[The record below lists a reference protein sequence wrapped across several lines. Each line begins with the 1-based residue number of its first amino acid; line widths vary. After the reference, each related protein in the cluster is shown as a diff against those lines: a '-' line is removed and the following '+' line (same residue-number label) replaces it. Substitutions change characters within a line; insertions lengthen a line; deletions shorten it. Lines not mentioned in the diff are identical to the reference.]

1 MSRRANPKIVGGFVV
16 AAIGL
21 LVAAALVFGSFTFF
35 EVTRRYVVF
44 FEGSVDGLTQGS
56 AVLFRGVPLGRVI
69 DVGIR
74 YNPQDR
80 SFEIPVIV
88 EIRPSVIARWSPPA
102 HKTSEETIKS
112 LIDAGLRAR
121 LESASL
127 VTGQQVVQL
136 NFFPGTPIKL
146 EPTDLSYPQIPSVP
160 SPTQQIMSSV
170 DVAAKDLPALIKQA
184 TAVLDRVQHILSP
197 ENESSIQSILESAAA
212 AMKSL
217 QADAASLSQVID
229 GADNTLASAGQLSK
243 HLDGVVQDNR
253 EDIRVT
259 LRNFREAT
267 VTVNKLMDH
276 LDQIAATNRLPIR
289 QFTEGTLPDLTALI
303 IDART
308 TVNKAT
314 AVLDSLERNPTRF
327 IFGNRMGQGVELK

>member
-1 MSRRANPKIVGGFVV
+1 MSRRANPKLVGGFIL

-35 EVTRRYVVF
+35 EVTRRFVVF
-44 FEGSVDGLTQGS
+44 FQGSVDGLTQGS

-74 YNPQDR
+74 YDPRDS

-88 EIRPSVIARWSPPA
+88 EIRPGVIARYSPA
-102 HKTSEETIKS
+102 ATMETEGLKR

-136 NFFPGTPIKL
+136 NFFPGTPINLQK
-146 EPTDLSYPQIPSVP
+146 TDLPYYQLPTVP
-160 SPTQQIMSSV
+160 SPTQEIMSSV
-170 DVAAKDLPALIKQA
+170 DIAARDLPTLIKQVA
-184 TAVLDRVQHILSP
+184 AVLDRVQQILSP
-197 ENESSIQSILESAAA
+197 ENEAAIHSLLESAAS
-212 AMKSL
+212 AMKTLQTDAESL
-217 QADAASLSQVID
+217 GPLIS
-229 GADNTLASAGQLSK
+229 GAQDTVTSAGQLTT
-243 HLDGVVQDNR
+243 HLDAVVQNNR
-253 EDIRVT
+253 EDIRAIFK
-259 LRNFREAT
+259 NFRENT
-267 VTVNKLMDH
+267 VSLNKLI
-276 LDQIAATNRLPIR
+276 DQLNQVATANRIPIR
-289 QFTEGTLPDLTALI
+289 QFMDGTLADLRALI

-314 AVLDSLERNPTRF
+314 TVLDSLERNPTRF
-327 IFGNRMGQGVELK
+327 IFGNRVGQGVELK

>member
-1 MSRRANPKIVGGFVV
+1 MSRRANPKLVGGFVL

-21 LVAAALVFGSFTFF
+21 VVAAALVFGSLSLFEPTRKFVLFF
-35 EVTRRYVVF
+35 QGT
-44 FEGSVDGLTQGS
+44 VDGLAEGS
-56 AVLFRGVPLGRVI
+56 QVLFRGVPLGKVV

-74 YNPQDR
+74 YDPTNQ
-80 SFEIPVIV
+80 SFEIPVII
-88 EIRPSVIARWSPPA
+88 EIRPGVIAKYSPPSTME
-102 HKTSEETIKS
+102 KEGLKR
-112 LIDAGLRAR
+112 LIDQGLRAR
-121 LESASL
+121 LETSSL

-136 NFFPGTPIKL
+136 NFFPGTPVKL
-146 EPTDLSYPQIPSVP
+146 LQTDLPYYQLPTLP
-160 SPTQQIMSSV
+160 SPTQQLMSSI
-170 DVAAKDLPALIKQA
+170 DTAAQDLPALIKKVSGLVDQGQ
-184 TAVLDRVQHILSP
+184 RILSP
-197 ENESSIQSILESAAA
+197 ENEAAIHSLLESAVSAMKKLDAA
-212 AMKSL
+212 ATNL
-217 QADAASLSQVID
+217 DPLLV
-229 GADNTLASAGQLSK
+229 GAESTVASAGQLTK

-253 EDIRVT
+253 EDIRAT

-267 VTVNKLMDH
+267 VTINKLV
-276 LDQIAATNRLPIR
+276 DQLNQIVVTNRLPIR

>member
-1 MSRRANPKIVGGFVV
+1 MSRRANPKLVGGFIL

-35 EVTRRYVVF
+35 EVTRRFVVF
-44 FEGSVDGLTQGS
+44 FQGSVDGLTQGS

-74 YNPQDR
+74 YDPKDS

-88 EIRPSVIARWSPPA
+88 EIRPGVIARYSPA
-102 HKTSEETIKS
+102 ATMETEGLKR

-136 NFFPGTPIKL
+136 NFFPGTPINLQK
-146 EPTDLSYPQIPSVP
+146 TDLPYYQLPTVP
-160 SPTQQIMSSV
+160 SPTQEIMSSV
-170 DVAAKDLPALIKQA
+170 DIAARDLPTLIKQVA
-184 TAVLDRVQHILSP
+184 AVLDRVQQILSP
-197 ENESSIQSILESAAA
+197 ENEAAIHSLLESAAS
-212 AMKSL
+212 AMKTL
-217 QADAASLSQVID
+217 QADAESLGPLIS
-229 GADNTLASAGQLSK
+229 GAQDTVTSAGQLTT
-243 HLDGVVQDNR
+243 HLDAVVQNNR
-253 EDIRVT
+253 EDIRAIFK
-259 LRNFREAT
+259 NFRENT
-267 VTVNKLMDH
+267 VSLNKLI
-276 LDQIAATNRLPIR
+276 DQLNQVATANRIPIR
-289 QFTEGTLPDLTALI
+289 QFMDGTLADLRALI

-314 AVLDSLERNPTRF
+314 TVLDSLERNPTRF
-327 IFGNRMGQGVELK
+327 IFGNRVGQGVELK

>member
-1 MSRRANPKIVGGFVV
+1 MSRRANPKLVGAFVLT
-16 AAIGL
+16 AIAL

-35 EVTRRYVVF
+35 EVTRKAVVF
-44 FEGSVDGLTQGS
+44 FQGSVDGLTQGS
-56 AVLFRGVPLGRVI
+56 AVLFRGVPLGKVV

-74 YNPQDR
+74 YDPQN
-80 SFEIPVIV
+80 STFEIPVII
-88 EIRPSVIARWSPPA
+88 EIRPSVIGRYSPP
-102 HKTSEETIKS
+102 SQQNVELMQS
-112 LIDAGLRAR
+112 LIDQGLRAR

-146 EPTDLSYPQIPSVP
+146 QKTDLPYFQIPTVP

-170 DVAAKDLPALIKQA
+170 DVAVKDLPTLIREA
-184 TAVLDRVQHILSP
+184 TAVLDRLQGFLSP
-197 ENESSIQSILESAAA
+197 ENQAAIGSLLESAAS

-217 QADAASLSQVID
+217 QAAADSLGPLIG
-229 GADNTLASAGQLSK
+229 GAENTVSSAGQLTK
-243 HLDGVVQDNR
+243 HLDDVVQNNR
-253 EDIRVT
+253 DDIRAM
-259 LRNFREAT
+259 LRNFRDVT
-267 VTVNKLMDH
+267 VTVNKLVDQ
-276 LDQIAATNRLPIR
+276 LNQIATTNRVPIR
-289 QFTEGTLPDLTALI
+289 QFSEGTLPDLRALI

-314 AVLDSLERNPTRF
+314 TVLDSLERNPTRF